1 MSYTCFLSFLA
12 TPFLFS
18 SAGPWQ
24 QASWEQRSCLLF
36 LSTQYLVYRPAYG
49 QYTVYF
55 IWGNEF
61 RKHKSLY
68 PPSTLHHS
76 PIPPGS
82 VTSSFWFL
90 GNAAVPFYTTSLPL
104 FIFLFLQKQA
114 THYSSAASHIP
125 SILEALVYAGF
136 LCSVLSFLPSALPGS
151 NTPFPPCRAQLRG
164 FFGETFS
171 DLLLTKH
178 LSLSSLN
185 TIEFCNQIRAIC
197 DFAFSPKAEAPW
209 GISYCFF
216 SMYNIIFTCSWR
228 SVHILL
234 DCLEMWHSKELPQ
247 ELHSTEKYWR
257 EFCRFFSSFFFF

>member
-1 MSYTCFLSFLA
+1 MVN
-12 TPFLFS
+12 
-18 SAGPWQ
+18 
-24 QASWEQRSCLLF
+24 
-36 LSTQYLVYRPAYG
+36 TQYILFEG
-49 QYTVYF
+49 MSSE
-55 IWGNEF
+55 N
-61 RKHKSLY
+61 KSLY

-90 GNAAVPFYTTSLPL
+90 GNAAPPFYTTSLPL

-125 SILEALVYAGF
+125 SILKALVYAGF
-136 LCSVLSFLPSALPGS
+136 LCSVLSFLPSALPDS

-164 FFGETFS
+164 FFGETLS

-185 TIEFCNQIRAIC
+185 TIEFCNQIWAIC
-197 DFAFSPKAEAPW
+197 DFAFSQKAEAPW

-216 SMYNIIFTCSWR
+216 QCIT
-228 SVHILL
+228 
-234 DCLEMWHSKELPQ
+234 
-247 ELHSTEKYWR
+247 
-257 EFCRFFSSFFFF
+257 